1 MTFRK
6 AERKKAKLRLGL
18 VGPSGSGKT
27 FSALLI
33 AKGLGGKIAVVDTE
47 NGSADLYAG
56 SPGIPEYD
64 VLTME
69 QPYEVEKYLAAI
81 DAAEKEGYN
90 VIILD
95 SISHAWSGEGG
106 LLDRQGK
113 IADSGK
119 GNSYTAWRT
128 VTPLHNRFVERM
140 LGCNLHVVATMR
152 AKTEYAMTPGNN
164 GKVEVKKIGLAPVQ
178 RDGMDYEFTSVFD
191 IDINHNVQSSKDR
204 TGMFDGKI
212 FTPTTKTGEQLIA
225 WLETGAEPEPAKP
238 KEEKPPESKKKKEEK
253 IEYVTEAQ
261 KKAIEA
267 IIGENN
273 LDRSLVKEFLFSR
286 GWCGVKEDSFEPTL
300 TKVHK
305 NIAERIIGNT
315 TAFVTTFKTFIKE
328 RENSLKEAVNG

>member
-6 AERKKAKLRLGL
+6 AERKKAKLRLGI

-56 SPGIPEYD
+56 APGIPEYD

-69 QPYEVEKYLAAI
+69 QPYEVEKYLEAI
-81 DAAEKEGYN
+81 ETAEKDGYN

-106 LLDRQGK
+106 LLDQQGK

-128 VTPLHNRFVERM
+128 VTPKHNRFVERM
-140 LGCNLHVVATMR
+140 LNCNLHLIATMR
-152 AKTEYAMTPGNN
+152 AKTDYAMTPGQN

-178 RDGMDYEFTSVFD
+178 REGMDYEFTVVFD
-191 IDINHNVQSSKDR
+191 IDINHNVQTSKDR
-204 TGMFDGKI
+204 TSMFDGKI
-212 FTPTTKTGEQLIA
+212 FMPTNKTGKQFID
-225 WLETGAEPEPAKP
+225 WLETGKEPEP
-238 KEEKPPESKKKKEEK
+238 KKEKEP
-253 IEYVTEAQ
+253 EYINETQ
-261 KKAIEA
+261 KKAVEA
-267 IIGENN
+267 TIGKLG
-273 LDRSLVKEFLFSR
+273 LDRELVKEFFFLHNVI
-286 GWCGVKEDSFEPTL
+286 GTKEDGSPTL
-300 TKVHK
+300 AKLHK
-305 NIAERIIGNT
+305 ASGEKLIKQPE
-315 TAFVTTFKTFIKE
+315 AFEKAFKEWLAK
-328 RENSLKEAVNG
+328 REKEAA

>member
-6 AERKKAKLRLGL
+6 AERKKAKLRLGI

-27 FSALLI
+27 FSALLM

-69 QPYEVEKYLAAI
+69 QPYEIEKYLAAI
-81 DAAEKEGYN
+81 EAAEKEGYN

-128 VTPLHNRFVERM
+128 VTPLHNRFIEKM
-140 LGCNLHVVATMR
+140 LNCNLHVIATMR
-152 AKTEYAMTPGNN
+152 AKTDYAMTQGDK
-164 GKVEVKKIGLAPVQ
+164 GKVEIKKVGLAPIQ
-178 RDGMDYEFTSVFD
+178 RDGMDYEFTTVFD
-191 IDINHNVQSSKDR
+191 IDINHNVQTSKDR

-212 FTPTTKTGEQLIA
+212 FVPTIKTGEQLIA
-225 WLETGAEPEPAKP
+225 WLETGVEPEPKQ
-238 KEEKPPESKKKKEEK
+238 EN
-253 IEYVTEAQ
+253 
-261 KKAIEA
+261 KKADPDKNKPDKNEYITTDQLNVVEE
-267 IIGENN
+267 IIAKHNF
-273 LDRSLVKEFLFSR
+273 DRSLVKEFVFSH
-286 GWCGVKEDSFEPTL
+286 GWCGVKDDFSPTL
-300 TKVHK
+300 SKLHK
-305 NIAERIIGNT
+305 NIAERIIKNEP
-315 TAFVTTFKTFIKE
+315 AFVESFKKFIEK
-328 RENSLKEAVNG
+328 REAA